1 MPTKLSSE
9 TVTEGV
15 RVRAAALYMPDQS
28 QPAAR
33 KYVFAYRI
41 GITNE
46 GTQRVRLLSRHWVII
61 NGSGDREDVQG
72 PGVVGK
78 FPSLGPGEHF
88 EYTSF
93 CPLDTEWGTME
104 GSFRMQR
111 EDGETFDVMIG
122 RFFLATTARPMVEE
136 A

>member
-1 MPTKLSSE
+1 MSDQFSSK

-15 RVRAAALYMPDQS
+15 RVRAAALYLPDQS
-28 QPAAR
+28 QPAAGR
-33 KYVFAYRI
+33 YMFAYRVSI
-41 GITNE
+41 GNE

-61 NGSGDREDVQG
+61 NGSGDREDVEG

-78 FPSLGPGEHF
+78 FPSLAPGEQF

-111 EDGETFDVMIG
+111 EDGTLFDVIIA
-122 RFFLATTARPMVEE
+122 RFFLAATARPMVEE

>member
-1 MPTKLSSE
+1 MSTKLSSE

-15 RVRAAALYMPDQS
+15 RVRAAALYLPDQS
-28 QPAAR
+28 QPAAQ
-33 KYVFAYRI
+33 KYLFAYRI
-41 GITNE
+41 SIINE
-46 GTQRVRLLSRHWVII
+46 GTERVRLLSRHWVII
-61 NGSGDREDVQG
+61 NGSGDREDVGG

-78 FPSLGPGEHF
+78 FPSLAPGEQF

-111 EDGETFDVMIG
+111 EDGETFDAIIG